1 MFTTWEM
8 RWFYPGIPPATV
20 EHWFFADCPGELLGT
35 PDEREDVYLYT
46 TPVCEYLGVKLR
58 QGKLEVKWR
67 KAELGVIQIGQNCQT
82 KLEKWVKWVCD
93 DPSATNMTPVS
104 VLDNGAWI
112 SVKKNRSQRIYKI
125 NIDSDKEIQLL
136 PIQQPIDE
144 ACALEFTKLNING
157 NDWWTVAFEVFG
169 EDISLMDMLFPV
181 SDLILKSYPEADLQA
196 QNSFAYPRWLS
207 LAV

>member
-20 EHWFFADCPGELLGT
+20 EQWFFGDRPGELLAK

-46 TPVCEYLGVKLR
+46 IPVCEYLGIKLR

-67 KAELGVIQIGQNCQT
+67 NAELGVIGFGQNWQA

-93 DPSATNMTPVS
+93 DPTATNMTPAS

-112 SVKKNRSQRIYKI
+112 SVKKSRCQRIYKI
-125 NIDSDKEIQLL
+125 NIDTEIQLL
-136 PIQQPIDE
+136 PIQQPMDQ
-144 ACALEFTKLNING
+144 ACAVEFTKLNING
-157 NDWWTVAFEVFG
+157 LDWWTVAFEAFG
-169 EDISLMDMLFPV
+169 EDVSMTDMLLPAAE
-181 SDLILKSYPEADLQA
+181 LIFKNYQGVDLQP
-196 QNSFAYPRWLS
+196 QDSFAYPKWLS
-207 LAV
+207 LVV